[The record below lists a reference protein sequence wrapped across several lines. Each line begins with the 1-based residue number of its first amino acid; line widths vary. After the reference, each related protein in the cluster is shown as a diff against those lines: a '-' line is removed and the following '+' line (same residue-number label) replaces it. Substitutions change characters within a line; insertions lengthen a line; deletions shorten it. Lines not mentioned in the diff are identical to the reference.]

1 MKTCVIYDET
11 GEYGKRLLSG
21 LIKKA
26 QNQFN
31 LMLFTGKE
39 ELEKYLKEGR
49 PDLLL
54 VSEDSMNEGI
64 TRLYRGNIIILTE
77 EPCVNEEMDFGDSAC
92 YGIYRYQSVE
102 RIFNEIVVKGGLKR
116 NTRIK
121 TLDIIGVYSPV
132 YVEGKQSFVLNLAKI
147 MSEKY
152 KTLYI
157 NLEEFSGLGEL
168 LPAENQY
175 TLSDALYFYRQN
187 GKMVADKIGQT
198 INSVSGVDYIPPVM
212 CAEDLS
218 YVDSK
223 ELITFFEQLGNMF
236 GYEMIVVDISTAVR
250 QPWDMLDMC
259 STVYIPEKSD
269 YISKEKLKCFETYYS
284 SIGREYSFDRF
295 ELIRLPEGDN
305 DMKPDFWEKCGYSG
319 MCRYVRKMLEKD
331 GDTGAGE

>member
-121 TLDIIGVYSPV
+121 TLDIIGVRNWIYLKPT
-132 YVEGKQSFVLNLAKI
+132 YWMNYLKLFVHQA
-147 MSEKY
+147 
-152 KTLYI
+152 
-157 NLEEFSGLGEL
+157 
-168 LPAENQY
+168 QH
-175 TLSDALYFYRQN
+175 
-187 GKMVADKIGQT
+187 
-198 INSVSGVDYIPPVM
+198 SV
-212 CAEDLS
+212 
-218 YVDSK
+218 
-223 ELITFFEQLGNMF
+223 
-236 GYEMIVVDISTAVR
+236 
-250 QPWDMLDMC
+250 
-259 STVYIPEKSD
+259 
-269 YISKEKLKCFETYYS
+269 
-284 SIGREYSFDRF
+284 
-295 ELIRLPEGDN
+295 
-305 DMKPDFWEKCGYSG
+305 
-319 MCRYVRKMLEKD
+319 
-331 GDTGAGE
+331 

>member
-1 MKTCVIYDET
+1 M
-11 GEYGKRLLSG
+11 
-21 LIKKA
+21 
-26 QNQFN
+26 
-31 LMLFTGKE
+31 
-39 ELEKYLKEGR
+39 
-49 PDLLL
+49 
-54 VSEDSMNEGI
+54 
-64 TRLYRGNIIILTE
+64 
-77 EPCVNEEMDFGDSAC
+77 
-92 YGIYRYQSVE
+92 
-102 RIFNEIVVKGGLKR
+102 
-116 NTRIK
+116 
-121 TLDIIGVYSPV
+121 YSPV

-295 ELIRLPEGDN
+295 ELIRLPEGEN